1 MLNVRT
7 RVVVSRAMPLPEQR
21 AAFAAL
27 LDDLGQDMADQVRLN
42 IVRFGKPGGDGG
54 WAPVSGWKQGNIQE
68 HKRAAKA
75 HTAAANRTEGEQAK
89 RHREQAKKH
98 RTAVKDLKAR
108 GASEHAAYALRKE
121 TGKTPGH
128 GKFHADELLRDTE
141 ALFASVDAEVRT
153 QSNSAVISLI
163 AEGTAP
169 GRSITNQ
176 RLLEIHA
183 LGEGDMPKRDPT
195 SDMTN
200 YEARVQKR
208 LDAFWDRVFM
218 GAGGRVSADH
228 ARGGS
233 QSAGG

>member
-21 AAFAAL
+21 AQFAAL

-54 WAPVSGWKQGNIQE
+54 WPPVSGFKQGSIQE
-68 HKRAAKA
+68 HKRAAKG
-75 HTAAANRTEGEQAK
+75 HAAAADRTEGEQAK
-89 RHREQAKKH
+89 NHRAQAKKH
-98 RTAVKDLKAR
+98 RAAAKDLKGK
-108 GASEHAAYALRKE
+108 GASDHSAYARRKE
-121 TGKTPGH
+121 MGHTPGH

-141 ALFASVDAEVRT
+141 ALFASVDAEIKN
-153 QSNSAVISLI
+153 QGNSAIISLI

-169 GRSITNQ
+169 GRSVTNQ

-200 YEARVQKR
+200 YEARAQKR
-208 LDAFWDRVFM
+208 LDLFWDRVFM
-218 GAGGRVSADH
+218 GGGGSITAEH
-228 ARGGS
+228 SRGGS